1 MFPVQAVVHRN
12 MSFIYK
18 HKIKGIDSQ
27 SLLLPLL
34 PLTLFK
40 SSEESAICLNSSKT
54 NLGAHLWFIH
64 PRTTES
70 GAEIYFS

>member
-34 PLTLFK
+34 PLTLFL
-40 SSEESAICLNSSKT
+40 EI
-54 NLGAHLWFIH
+54 HLI
-64 PRTTES
+64 
-70 GAEIYFS
+70 